1 MLACSKQSHL
11 TAFTFSLFET
21 QPRYTGGHKCKKKKT
36 ELNFF
41 VVAHPKVVQT
51 FTYSQSC
58 TACLVAVCYGDT
70 SVRSLFRC
78 LSRTVSEIRS
88 AAASSIHAARG
99 GSHGARYQ
107 TRCRHHGNR
116 APLQPIKT
124 PPLLSPLVT
133 AAARG
138 ASRARTPSIFL
149 SPPFFRRRANV
160 AFTSTLSR
168 VRLRREG
175 RGHWGRDTFAH

>member
-1 MLACSKQSHL
+1 MLARSKQSHL

-21 QPRYTGGHKCKKKKT
+21 QPRWAGGHTLKT
-36 ELNFF
+36 DLKIFSSP
-41 VVAHPKVVQT
+41 PKVVLT

-58 TACLVAVCYGDT
+58 TACLVAVCHWDP

-78 LSRTVSEIRS
+78 LSRAVSEIRS

-107 TRCRHHGNR
+107 TRCRRHDNR

-124 PPLLSPLVT
+124 PPLRSPLVT

-138 ASRARTPSIFL
+138 ASRARTPSIIFFSFFL
-149 SPPFFRRRANV
+149 LVSRERRFHFYVKPRALQRLPRVKGVFFA
-160 AFTSTLSR
+160 L
-168 VRLRREG
+168 
-175 RGHWGRDTFAH
+175 

>member
-1 MLACSKQSHL
+1 MLSLELPCWLALSKVTWPHLLLACSKLNPGWLADTNQ
-11 TAFTFSLFET
+11 
-21 QPRYTGGHKCKKKKT
+21 KT
-36 ELNFF
+36 RAQFF
-41 VVAHPKVVQT
+41 CCRPPKVVQT

-58 TACLVAVCYGDT
+58 TACLVAVSYGDT

-107 TRCRHHGNR
+107 TRCRRHGNR

-138 ASRARTPSIFL
+138 ASRARTPSIFF

-168 VRLRREG
+168 VRFNVYDG
-175 RGHWGRDTFAH
+175 RGGGQ